1 MTRVGAMLLVGM
13 IVATGSPNAQTGTLS
28 PDEQKLTAF
37 IDKANPQALALLEQV
52 VNINSGSQNFQGVR
66 KVGDVFR
73 KEFDALGFKT
83 TWVDGAPFKRAGH
96 LVAEYAGKGPKI
108 LLIGHLDTVFE
119 PDSPFQK
126 FERVDARYARGPG
139 IIDMKGGNVVMLHA
153 LKALKASGALDS
165 MHVVAVFTGD
175 EEDSGE
181 PLSLARKALIDAAK
195 GAAAAIGFENP
206 EKSYC
211 TL

>member
-1 MTRVGAMLLVGM
+1 MRRVGVLLLSGM
-13 IVATGSPNAQTGTLS
+13 MIGGGMMSAQTGALS
-28 PDEQKLTAF
+28 GDEQKLTAF

-52 VNINSGSQNFQGVR
+52 VNINSGSQNFEGVR

-83 TWVDGAPFKRAGH
+83 TWIEGAPFKRAGH

-153 LKALKASGALDS
+153 LKALKAAGALDS

-175 EEDSGE
+175 EED
-181 PLSLARKALIDAAK
+181 
-195 GAAAAIGFENP
+195 
-206 EKSYC
+206 
-211 TL
+211 